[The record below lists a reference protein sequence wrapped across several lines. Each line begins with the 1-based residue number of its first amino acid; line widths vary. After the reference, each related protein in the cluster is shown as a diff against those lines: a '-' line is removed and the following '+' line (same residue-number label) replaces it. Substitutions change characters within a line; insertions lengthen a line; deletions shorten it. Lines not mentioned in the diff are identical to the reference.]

1 MCNYNIDFIV
11 LFKELFFN
19 MIWDD
24 LIKLIL
30 RDLMIDLIF
39 YDRMIFYNLYFYR
52 NFQFLYDLILI

>member
-19 MIWDD
+19 LVWGD

-30 RDLMIDLIF
+30 KGFMLDLIF

-52 NFQFLYDLILI
+52 IFQFLYDLILN